1 MRRSLALAQQG
12 KMGTS
17 PNPMVGCVIVN
28 NNEVIGEG
36 YHQKCGEA
44 HAEVNAINSV
54 SNPNLLKDSTLF
66 VTLEPCSHHGKT
78 PPCADL
84 IIENKIPHV
93 VIACRDDFKQVDGS
107 GIAKLKAAGIKVE
120 IGILEKEAQFL
131 NRRFFTFHNQE
142 RPYIILKWA
151 ESANG
156 CVDIDRTKANYNGQF
171 HITRTETQ
179 VLNHQWRAEED
190 GILVGYKTV
199 LNDNPSLT
207 TRAYPGPHPT
217 VLVIDPHNKV
227 TSDYTLKKS
236 ENNIFYTN
244 ELFQN
249 EIAKTLSPSEFINE
263 VLKDAYNRNLQS
275 LIIEGG
281 KKTLEHFIENEWFDE
296 IRILKGTQ
304 YISNG
309 IAAPVLPKHY
319 HSSDKRDL
327 AHRESA
333 HYYYYRS

>member
-1 MRRSLALAQQG
+1 MRRSLALAEQG
-12 KMGTS
+12 KIGTS

-28 NNEVIGEG
+28 NNEIIGEG

-54 SNPNLLKDSTLF
+54 SNPNLLKESTLF

-84 IIENKIPHV
+84 IIEKEIPHV
-93 VIACRDDFKQVDGS
+93 VIACRDDFKKVDGH

-120 IGILEKEAQFL
+120 IGILEKEGQFL
-131 NRRFFTFHNQE
+131 NRRFFTFHNQQ

-151 ESANG
+151 ETANG
-156 CVDIDRTKANYNGQF
+156 CMDIDRSKTNFKGQF
-171 HITRTETQ
+171 HITGAETQ

-199 LNDNPSLT
+199 LNDNPNLT
-207 TRAYPGPHPT
+207 TRAYPGPNPT

-227 TSDYTLKKS
+227 TADYTLKKT
-236 ENNIFYTN
+236 ENSLFYTN
-244 ELFQN
+244 ESFQN
-249 EIAKTLSPSEFINE
+249 EIAKPLSPSDFIKE

-281 KKTLEHFIENEWFDE
+281 KKTLEHFIENELFDE
-296 IRILKGTQ
+296 VRILKGAQT
-304 YISNG
+304 IPNG
-309 IAAPVLPKHY
+309 IAAPLLPNHY
-319 HSSDKRDL
+319 HSTKEINL
-327 AHRESA
+327 AHGEGA
-333 HYYYYRS
+333 HYYYFQV